1 MLKPQDITVLL
12 KVLLLNQD
20 WTYQKLAKALRMS
33 SSEVH
38 AALKRCEAS
47 KLYRREPKR
56 VLRGSLAEFLIHGIK
71 YAFPATPGTRV
82 IGIPT
87 AHSAEPLKSSLVVR
101 EDDIYVWKSDLGTIK
116 GQEIKPLY
124 HCIPEAVSEDHKFY
138 QLLTIVDGL
147 RVGRARERELA
158 ATALNKSLYE

>member
-1 MLKPQDITVLL
+1 MKPQDIIVLL

-20 WTYQKLAKALRMS
+20 WTYQKLAKELKMS

-38 AALKRCEAS
+38 AALKRCEES
-47 KLYRREPKR
+47 RLYRREPKR
-56 VLRGSLAEFLIHGIK
+56 ILRGALAEFLIHGIK
-71 YAFPATPGTRV
+71 YAFPAKPGAKV

-87 AHSAEPLKSSLVVR
+87 AHSAEPLKSSLIFR
-101 EDDIYVWKSDLGTIK
+101 EDDIYVWKSDLGKIK

-124 HCIPEAVSEDHKFY
+124 RCVPEAVKEDAKFY
-138 QLLTIVDGL
+138 ELLTIVDGL

-158 ATALNKSLYE
+158 AVELNKSFYG

>member
-1 MLKPQDITVLL
+1 MLKPQDIIVLL
-12 KVLLLNQD
+12 KVLLLDQD
-20 WTYQKLAKALRMS
+20 WTYQKLAKELKMS

-38 AALKRCEAS
+38 AALKRCEVS

-56 VLRGSLAEFLIHGIK
+56 VLRGALAEFLIHGIR
-71 YAFPATPGTRV
+71 YAFPATPGARV

-101 EDDIYVWKSDLGTIK
+101 ENDIYVWKSNLGNIK

-124 HCIPEAVSEDHKFY
+124 SCVPEAVSEDTKFY

-158 ATALNKSLYE
+158 AAELNRSLYA

>member
-1 MLKPQDITVLL
+1 MKPQDITVLL
-12 KVLLLNQD
+12 KVLLLSQD
-20 WTYQKLAKALRMS
+20 WTYQKLAKELRMS

-38 AALKRCEAS
+38 AALKRCEES

-56 VLRGSLAEFLIHGIK
+56 VLRGALAEFLIHGIK
-71 YAFPATPGTRV
+71 YAFPATPGATV

-87 AHSAEPLKSSLVVR
+87 AHSAEPLKSSLVVG
-101 EDDIYVWKSDLGTIK
+101 ENDIYVWKSDLGIMK

-124 HCIPEAVSEDHKFY
+124 RCVPEAVSKDTKFY

-158 ATALNKSLYE
+158 AAELNRSLYE